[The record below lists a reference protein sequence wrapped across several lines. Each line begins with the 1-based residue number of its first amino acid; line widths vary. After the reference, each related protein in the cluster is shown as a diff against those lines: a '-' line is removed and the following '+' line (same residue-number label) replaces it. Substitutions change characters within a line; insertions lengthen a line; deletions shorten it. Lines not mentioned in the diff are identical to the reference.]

1 MYSVGKIMQAFK
13 QAFGQL
19 SPDVLALS
27 RQLVSHKP
35 SERPSASDVLETK
48 LPELFAS
55 LTMGLGH
62 MNL

>member
-1 MYSVGKIMQAFK
+1 MYSVGKIMQAFR

-48 LPELFAS
+48 LPELFAKFRV
-55 LTMGLGH
+55 TMGWGK
-62 MNL
+62 